1 MRTPTKPILSLL
13 FVAGI
18 TFLSCK
24 DEVKTTTENT
34 SESRKPNIIYILAD
48 DLGYAEVGAY
58 GQEKIETPNIDALAK
73 SGMLFTQHY
82 TSAPVCAPARHML
95 LTGKHA
101 GHAYIRSNSEW
112 GERGDVWNYRAMAKD
127 STLEGQGPMPET
139 TITMADK
146 LKEVGYTTGIVGKW
160 GLGAPHTKSVPN
172 DMGFDFFYGYNCQR
186 QAHTYYP
193 LHLYKN
199 RNRVHLA
206 NDTIA
211 PNTPLAEG
219 LDPNDEASYADFNL
233 NDYSPDLMFKEITGF
248 VSENNENPF
257 FLYWAT
263 PIPHVALQAP
273 KRWVDYYVEKFGTEE
288 PYLAGKKRGSGYFP
302 HKNPHAAYA
311 AMVSY
316 LDENIGKFVQQLKDE
331 GIYDNTLIVFT
342 SDNGPSYAGGADPIY
357 FESAK
362 PFKGEY
368 GRGKGFLYEGG
379 IRVPMIAS
387 WPKKIAPGGKSDLI
401 SAHYD
406 MLATFAEVSGYETP
420 KDTDGVSILPT
431 LLSKGQQEEHD
442 FLYWE
447 FPSYGGQV
455 AIRMGDWKVVRQNLK
470 NEEAPTL
477 ELYNL
482 KTDPTETT
490 NVADDNPE
498 IIEKAAE
505 IFRNERESPALENF
519 KIPLLEKGSLTEK

>member
-1 MRTPTKPILSLL
+1 
-13 FVAGI
+13 
-18 TFLSCK
+18 LSCK
-24 DEVKTTTENT
+24 DKEASFNKEIELT
-34 SESRKPNIIYILAD
+34 KPNIIYILAD
-48 DLGYAEVGAY
+48 DLGYAEVGVY
-58 GQEKIETPNIDALAK
+58 GQKQIETPNIDALAK

-112 GERGDVWNYRAMAKD
+112 KERGEVWDHRAMAKD

-139 TITMADK
+139 TITLAHR
-146 LKEVGYTTGIVGKW
+146 LREVGYTTGMVGKW
-160 GLGAPHTKSVPN
+160 GLGAPHTHSIPN
-172 DMGFDFFYGYNCQR
+172 NMGFDFFYGFNCQR

-199 RNRVHLA
+199 KIREHLA
-206 NDTIA
+206 NDTIV
-211 PNTPLAEG
+211 PGTKLAEG
-219 LDPNDEASYADFNL
+219 TDPNDAKSYSNFTQT
-233 NDYSPDLMFKEITGF
+233 DYAPELMFREITNF
-248 VSENNENPF
+248 VTTNKQRPF

-273 KRWVDYYVEKFGTEE
+273 ERWVEYYIEKLGEEE
-288 PYLAGKKRGSGYFP
+288 PYLGERGYFP
-302 HKNPHAAYA
+302 HKNPRAAYA

-316 LDENIGKFVQQLKDE
+316 LDENIGKLVKQLKDE
-331 GIYDNTLIVFT
+331 GLYDNTLIVFT
-342 SDNGPSYAGGADPIY
+342 SDNGPSFNGGTDSEF

-362 PFKGEY
+362 PFDGKY
-368 GRGKGFLYEGG
+368 GKGKGFLYEGG

-387 WPKKIAPGGKSDLI
+387 WPGHVRPNTKSNHI

-406 MLATFAEVSGYETP
+406 MLATFADVAGYTKPE
-420 KDTDGVSILPT
+420 DTDGISLLPT
-431 LLSKGQQEEHD
+431 LLSEENQEEHE

-455 AIRMGDWKVVRQNLK
+455 AFRMGDWKLVRQNLL
-470 NEEAPTL
+470 NDLEPSL

-482 KTDPTETT
+482 KDDPTETK
-490 NVADDNPE
+490 NVAELHPK
-498 IIEKAAE
+498 IIAKAAK
-505 IFRNERESPALENF
+505 IFDRERETPELENF
-519 KIPLLEKGSLTEK
+519 KMLEIENGLLTKK